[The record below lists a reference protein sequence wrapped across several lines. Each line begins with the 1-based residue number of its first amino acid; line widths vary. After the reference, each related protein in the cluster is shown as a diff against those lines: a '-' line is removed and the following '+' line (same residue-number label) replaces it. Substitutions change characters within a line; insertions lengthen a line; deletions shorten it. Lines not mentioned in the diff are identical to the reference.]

1 MLLGSPMLEVGVGM
15 AFFFLLLATLCTSIN
30 EIIARWLALRAS
42 TLQSGVGQ
50 LLSDPNLKG
59 FAGTVFAHPLIASLE
74 KKGRP
79 SYVHGRTFA
88 AAVVDTVKQN
98 ATTVAEVRA
107 AIETSTT
114 IPDDVKRQLRII
126 TNDAGDSMDK
136 LRVGVGTWFDDS
148 MDRVSGWYKRKT
160 QVVTFFVALFLTL
173 LLNADALALAN
184 GMLQNPAAREVF
196 IGQVGELEP
205 DPATGLPPIDV
216 DDVKVALDPV
226 GFELGWSDIGT
237 ANPVG
242 WFFSPGNWIWHV
254 PGWLM
259 TTFAV
264 LLGAPFWFDVVSRV
278 SKVRSGGNPPPPTS
292 TALPSGA

>member
-1 MLLGSPMLEVGVGM
+1 MLLGSPMLEVGIGM

-42 TLQSGVGQ
+42 TLQSGIGQ
-50 LLSDPNLKG
+50 LLSDPNLQG
-59 FAGTVFAHPLIASLE
+59 FGRTVFAHPLIASLE
-74 KKGRP
+74 RRGRP
-79 SYVHGRTFA
+79 SYIHGRRFA
-88 AAVVDTVKQN
+88 AAVVDTVKEG
-98 ATTVAEVRA
+98 ATTVAEVQA
-107 AIETSTT
+107 AIEASET
-114 IPDDVKRQLRII
+114 IPVDLKRQLRII
-126 TNDAGDSMDK
+126 VNDAGDSMDQ
-136 LRVGVGTWFDDS
+136 LREGVATWFDDS

-196 IGQVGELEP
+196 IAQVDQLEP
-205 DPATGLPPIDV
+205 DPSTGLPPLDV
-216 DDVKVALDPV
+216 DEVKAALDPA
-226 GFELGWSDIGT
+226 GFELGWSDIDL

-242 WFFSPGNWIWHV
+242 WLFNPGNWAWHV
-254 PGWLM
+254 PGWLV
-259 TTFAV
+259 TIFAI
-264 LLGAPFWFDVVSRV
+264 LLGAPFWFDIVSRV